1 MKVLLENVI
10 VLEER
15 ERENEY
21 INFRSRLIISA
32 LIVWLVREVRVWGER
47 GRKSNMCPHL
57 LAKL

>member
-32 LIVWLVREVRVWGER
+32 LIVWLVREVRV
-47 GRKSNMCPHL
+47 
-57 LAKL
+57 